1 MSKTSNKEILF
12 AQCDHP
18 IKILQFGEGNF
29 LRAFVGD
36 VVDQLNQKTDYKGG
50 IAVVQPIEKGLIEL
64 LEKQGGAYT
73 LFLNGIVNGNQIQEK
88 KLIQNIVK
96 TVNPYADFSAYL
108 ELAKIPELEF
118 ICSNTT
124 EAGIEYDA
132 ADQLND
138 IPQKTFPAKLTRL
151 LWERFTHFKGDESS
165 GLYILPCELI
175 NYNATSLKKIVL
187 QYAHLWELDTE
198 FINWIENANTFCNTL
213 VDRIVPGYPKDNIE
227 LFKDQ
232 LDYDDALLV
241 TAEPFFLWVIEGDEK
256 LKTKLKVNKID
267 LDIKVVENLQ
277 SYRTQKVRILN
288 GAHTALAPL
297 SLLYGH
303 ETVSDIFTSS
313 FTKNFLEESVRNE
326 IAPTLEMDK
335 HSLNQFTEAVF
346 DRFKNPFIKHY
357 LASIAL
363 NSISKFK
370 VRVLP
375 SLLAYQNK
383 NGTLPPHLVFSFAC
397 LLQFY
402 QGNWK
407 GKKLP
412 LQDDEKIIEELQ
424 NYWDKCTLD
433 EFVEKV
439 LSTKEFWDQDLTQV
453 LELAKHLQI
462 ILKHFKTNDIESSF
476 TLYIQNL

>member
-1 MSKTSNKEILF
+1 MKNSTHKEILF
-12 AQCDHP
+12 SQRDYP

-36 VVDQLNQKTDYKGG
+36 VIHQLNQKTNYNGG
-50 IAVVQPIEKGLIEL
+50 IAVIQPIEKGLIHL
-64 LEKQGGAYT
+64 LDKQGGAYT
-73 LFLNGIVNGNQIQEK
+73 LFLNGIVNGKQIQEK

-96 TVNPYADFSAYL
+96 TVSPYADHSAYL

-118 ICSNTT
+118 IFSNTT
-124 EAGIEYDA
+124 EAGIEFDA

-138 IPQKTFPAKLTRL
+138 TPQRTFPAKLTRL
-151 LWERFTHFKGDESS
+151 LWERFTHFKGDLSA

-175 NYNATSLKKIVL
+175 NHNATSLKKIVL
-187 QYAHLWELDTE
+187 QYAQLWKLDTE
-198 FINWIENANTFCNTL
+198 FIGWIEKANTFCNTL

-227 LFKDQ
+227 FYKDQ

-241 TAEPFFLWVIEGDEK
+241 TRRTLFLWVVEGDEK
-256 LKTKLKVNKID
+256 LKAKLKVNEID
-267 LDIKVVENLQ
+267 LNIKVVENLQ

-288 GAHTALAPL
+288 GAHTALVPL

-313 FTKNFLEESVRNE
+313 FTKSFLEESVRKE

-375 SLLAYQNK
+375 SLLAFQNK
-383 NGTLPPHLVFSFAC
+383 NGTLPPYLVFSFAC

-412 LQDDEKIIEELQ
+412 VQDDEKIVEEL
-424 NYWDKCTLD
+424 NIYWEESSLE
-433 EFVEKV
+433 EFIKKV
-439 LSTKEFWDQDLTQV
+439 LSNKEFWDQDLSQV
-453 LELAKHLQI
+453 SELADHLVTN
-462 ILKHFKTNDIESSF
+462 LRHFKKNDIESSF
-476 TLYIQNL
+476 NLYIQNL

>member
-1 MSKTSNKEILF
+1 MKNSAHKEILF
-12 AQCDHP
+12 SQRNYP

-36 VVDQLNQKTDYKGG
+36 VIHQLNHKTNYNGG
-50 IAVVQPIEKGLIEL
+50 IAVIQPIKKGLIEL
-64 LEKQGGAYT
+64 LNKQGGAYT
-73 LFLNGIVNGNQIQEK
+73 LFLNGIENGKQIQEK

-96 TVNPYADFSAYL
+96 TISPYENYSAYL

-118 ICSNTT
+118 IFSNTT
-124 EAGIEYDA
+124 EAGIEFDPT
-132 ADQLND
+132 DQLYD
-138 IPQKTFPAKLTRL
+138 RPQRTFPAKLTRL
-151 LWERFTHFKGDESS
+151 LWERFTHFKGTESS

-175 NYNATSLKKIVL
+175 NHNATSLKNMVL
-187 QYAHLWELDTE
+187 KYAQLWGLNTE
-198 FINWIENANTFCNTL
+198 FIGWIENANNFCNTL

-227 LFKDQ
+227 FYKDQ

-256 LKTKLKVNKID
+256 LKVKLKVNEID

-288 GAHTALAPL
+288 GAHTALVPL

-303 ETVSDIFTSS
+303 ETVSDIFTSA
-313 FTKNFLEESVRNE
+313 FTKSFLEESVRNE

-335 HSLNQFTEAVF
+335 RSLNQFTEAVF

-370 VRVLP
+370 VRVVP
-375 SLLAYQNK
+375 SLLVSQK
-383 NGTLPPHLVFSFAC
+383 TKGSLPPHLVFSFAC

-412 LQDDEKIIEELQ
+412 VQDDEKIVEKLQ
-424 NYWDKCTLD
+424 NYWHECTLD
-433 EFVEKV
+433 EFVYKV
-439 LSTKEFWDQDLTQV
+439 LSNKEFWDQDLT
-453 LELAKHLQI
+453 LIPELTTQLYV
-462 ILKHFKTNDIESSF
+462 ILKLFKKNDIESSF
-476 TLYIQNL
+476 NLYIQNL

>member
-1 MSKTSNKEILF
+1 MSNSTDKETLF
-12 AQCDHP
+12 SQVDYP
-18 IKILQFGEGNF
+18 VKILQFGEGNF

-36 VVDQLNQKTDYKGG
+36 VIHQLNQKTNYKGG
-50 IAVVQPIEKGLIEL
+50 IAVIQPIESGLIDL
-64 LEKQGGAYT
+64 LDKQGGAYT
-73 LFLNGIVNGNQIQEK
+73 LFLNGIVNGKQIQKK

-96 TVNPYADFSAYL
+96 TVSPYAGYSAYL

-118 ICSNTT
+118 IFSNTT
-124 EAGIEYDA
+124 EAGIEYDPS
-132 ADQLND
+132 DQLND
-138 IPQKTFPAKLTRL
+138 SPQRTFPAKLTRL
-151 LWERFTHFKGDESS
+151 LWERFTHFKGEESS

-187 QYAHLWELDTE
+187 QYAQLWELDAE
-198 FINWIENANTFCNTL
+198 FSNWIENANTFCNTL

-227 LFKDQ
+227 FYKDQ
-232 LDYDDALLV
+232 LDYEDALLV

-256 LKTKLKVNKID
+256 LKAKLKVNEID

-288 GAHTALAPL
+288 GTHTALVPL
-297 SLLYGH
+297 SILFGH

-313 FTKNFLEESVRNE
+313 FTKSFLEESVRNE
-326 IAPTLEMDK
+326 IVPTLEMDK
-335 HSLNQFTEAVF
+335 HSLNQFTKAVF

-357 LASIAL
+357 LGSIAL

-375 SLLAYQNK
+375 SLLMSQQSK
-383 NGTLPPHLVFSFAC
+383 GSLPPHLAFSFAC

-402 QGNWK
+402 KGIWR

-412 LQDDEKIIEELQ
+412 VQDDEKLVNEFKYNWD
-424 NYWDKCTLD
+424 NYPLD
-433 EFVEKV
+433 EFVNKT
-439 LSTKEFWDQDLTQV
+439 LSNKEFWDQDLTQV
-453 LELAKHLQI
+453 PELALHLHT
-462 ILKHFKTNDIESSF
+462 ILKYFKKNNIENSF
-476 TLYIQNL
+476 NLYIQNL